1 MLSISG
7 HQSRLNTR
15 LWTNLWIICGS
26 IVRSRKFYTQE
37 FRHCFVFII
46 ANSSG
51 KTEHWPRQRGSV
63 GVDGS
68 LAWFAHPPGRA
79 RRSGEKSAPGTNLL
93 LGECGPARTGGRL
106 FGGNRPSPWRATSR
120 DATTLSFPAIG
131 PRAGGRAETGG
142 RPSGLRSPPPPGGGS
157 LGPMPGVAGRLAV
170 FRDQRLRRRAGPPSG
185 WIDGVRRQKPFGS
198 AGG

>member
-1 MLSISG
+1 MGASLDCARCCRFRDTEG
-7 HQSRLNTR
+7 RCYTR
-15 LWTNLWIICGS
+15 LWTSLWIICGS

-46 ANSSG
+46 ANSLG
-51 KTEHWPRQRGSV
+51 KNEHCPRQRGSV

-131 PRAGGRAETGG
+131 LLAGGRAETGG
-142 RPSGLRSPPPPGGGS
+142 RPSGCFFTHCLLRYQF
-157 LGPMPGVAGRLAV
+157 LA
-170 FRDQRLRRRAGPPSG
+170 FCSD
-185 WIDGVRRQKPFGS
+185 I
-198 AGG
+198 